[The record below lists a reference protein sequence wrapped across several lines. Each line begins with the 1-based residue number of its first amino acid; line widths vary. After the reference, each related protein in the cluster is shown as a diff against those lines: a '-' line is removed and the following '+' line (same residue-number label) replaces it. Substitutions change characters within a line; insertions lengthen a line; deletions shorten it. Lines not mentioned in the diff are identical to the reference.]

1 MFLLQSLKIW
11 LPLPLRLQVLAGSRV
26 ALVPHSRHQLWQICN
41 FRYNHDVTHENVAFS
56 ASGAH
61 FTDRCQ
67 ALLNILS
74 LQFSVVVF
82 FFLFSFFG
90 IPEKVLSEN
99 RRILT
104 HLSTHSA
111 TTRFPVKLLV
121 MGWLQNYSEFAWPVT
136 LWRRC
141 TTLSKENSQS

>member
-1 MFLLQSLKIW
+1 M
-11 LPLPLRLQVLAGSRV
+11 
-26 ALVPHSRHQLWQICN
+26 
-41 FRYNHDVTHENVAFS
+41 HENVAFS
-56 ASGAH
+56 ASGEH

-74 LQFSVVVF
+74 LQFSVVF
-82 FFLFSFFG
+82 FYLFSFFG

-111 TTRFPVKLLV
+111 TTRFSVKLLV
-121 MGWLQNYSEFAWPVT
+121 MGWLQNYSEFA
-136 LWRRC
+136 
-141 TTLSKENSQS
+141 

>member
-1 MFLLQSLKIW
+1 ME
-11 LPLPLRLQVLAGSRV
+11 G
-26 ALVPHSRHQLWQICN
+26 HICN

-56 ASGAH
+56 ASGEH

-121 MGWLQNYSEFAWPVT
+121 MGCLQNYSEFA
-136 LWRRC
+136 
-141 TTLSKENSQS
+141 

>member
-1 MFLLQSLKIW
+1 M
-11 LPLPLRLQVLAGSRV
+11 
-26 ALVPHSRHQLWQICN
+26 
-41 FRYNHDVTHENVAFS
+41 
-56 ASGAH
+56 SGLTEYTFFA
-61 FTDRCQ
+61 
-67 ALLNILS
+67 ILCC
-74 LQFSVVVF
+74 FF

-121 MGWLQNYSEFAWPVT
+121 MGGYKIIQSLHD
-136 LWRRC
+136 
-141 TTLSKENSQS
+141 LSPCEEGALLLTRKTHSRSCSHCQI